1 MGFVIIALVS
11 VLWAM
16 YENSH
21 LDMTQK
27 EYRSISFVK
36 LWIRLL
42 TRGYIANFTL
52 LDFRT
57 TTYSGNKWLDES
69 DEHPR
74 KKQYL
79 SPAKIDIQ
87 KLTKEPDMNQN
98 LSENNHPEA
107 NFRIQN
113 RHSEDLSTL
122 IQQLWFYAISLTVN
136 LAMIYSWYK
145 IESSYGYFK
154 CGGSRKLFVALV
166 IIGAPLSSLL
176 SIIFFSLRDFAMF
189 SSFSLTAMQ
198 ATHSR
203 MKELIKRRQ
212 YIDLLKLIR
221 IFRKYSEQDLRS
233 ILRVRSEDEDII
245 DCLCPDKE
253 GRGKEKKESIFNALI
268 SYLGSADND
277 AKELLQKAIDTN
289 AIPLL
294 EMILAEKHESL
305 TNNDSIWDCILE
317 QLNKTDNNERI
328 NGVFISFL
336 KTTLTIHD
344 AKPTQITLDILRQL
358 NPNSLI
364 KILKRKELKEAV
376 QTQQR

>member
-1 MGFVIIALVS
+1 MTGIIS
-11 VLWAM
+11 V
-16 YENSH
+16 
-21 LDMTQK
+21 MT
-27 EYRSISFVK
+27 SFS
-36 LWIRLL
+36 LRIYLQ
-42 TRGYIANFTL
+42 
-52 LDFRT
+52 LDF
-57 TTYSGNKWLDES
+57 
-69 DEHPR
+69 
-74 KKQYL
+74 
-79 SPAKIDIQ
+79 
-87 KLTKEPDMNQN
+87 PDV
-98 LSENNHPEA
+98 S
-107 NFRIQN
+107 
-113 RHSEDLSTL
+113 
-122 IQQLWFYAISLTVN
+122 
-136 LAMIYSWYK
+136 
-145 IESSYGYFK
+145 
-154 CGGSRKLFVALV
+154 
-166 IIGAPLSSLL
+166 
-176 SIIFFSLRDFAMF
+176 FSLRDSALF

-328 NGVFISFL
+328 NGVFISLL